1 MLSSVDHPRGANRP
15 GTAPPAHA
23 HTAQRRPVGPTTI
36 LSESALTTSQTEPV
50 SGKKAK
56 PRFGHLLNRTRSMR
70 VDEGG
75 RRSKPSTLIRITGP
89 EELRQFDGITDAG
102 GLRTAPLQ
110 QEKDR
115 SFRDMMG
122 SAIRNKSADR
132 HPVVKHNAGSISS
145 AYVDKDSARGLTVSS
160 PTIIRES
167 AGAHLITNLK
177 NTSTKAADGL
187 GKAGKG
193 IFGKIARSGNNTPK
207 EGTEE
212 EHYVCSTIK
221 LPLVEQ
227 TRRTRIAKRLE
238 DSKDKTEFWMPA
250 LPWRCIE

>member
-1 MLSSVDHPRGANRP
+1 
-15 GTAPPAHA
+15 
-23 HTAQRRPVGPTTI
+23 
-36 LSESALTTSQTEPV
+36 
-50 SGKKAK
+50 
-56 PRFGHLLNRTRSMR
+56 MR

-75 RRSKPSTLIRITGP
+75 RRSKPTALIRITAP
-89 EELRQFDGITDAG
+89 EQLRQFDGTTDAG

-132 HPVVKHNAGSISS
+132 HPIAKHDQGSISLGRI
-145 AYVDKDSARGLTVSS
+145 DKDPVHGMTLSTSAVF
-160 PTIIRES
+160 RES
-167 AGAHLITNLK
+167 AGAHLITNLR

-193 IFGKIARSGNNTPK
+193 ILGKIARSGSSNTK
-207 EGTEE
+207 EGTEDE
-212 EHYVCSTIK
+212 PYVCSTIN